1 MTPVVAWDCAK
12 REDTATATSNSAT
25 LSTTGRRR
33 SRPRNTCLM
42 GVGLRW
48 QLSRT
53 QKIGIGFAACATA
66 RGPLHSTPHSCP
78 GGRAMPP
85 CRTDVVIAL
94 ATAAACARPA
104 PERGASPV
112 TFTATEYAF
121 QGPATLPARLTTL
134 QLAHAAPQHHH
145 PSRLQLAH

>member
-1 MTPVVAWDCAK
+1 
-12 REDTATATSNSAT
+12 
-25 LSTTGRRR
+25 
-33 SRPRNTCLM
+33 M

-48 QLSRT
+48 QLSRA

-85 CRTDVVIAL
+85 CRTVVVIAL
-94 ATAAACARPA
+94 PTAAACARPA
-104 PERGASPV
+104 PERGASLV

-121 QGPATLPARLTTL
+121 QGPHTLAARRTPLPPLNDASTISHASSF
-134 QLAHAAPQHHH
+134 QLC
-145 PSRLQLAH
+145 